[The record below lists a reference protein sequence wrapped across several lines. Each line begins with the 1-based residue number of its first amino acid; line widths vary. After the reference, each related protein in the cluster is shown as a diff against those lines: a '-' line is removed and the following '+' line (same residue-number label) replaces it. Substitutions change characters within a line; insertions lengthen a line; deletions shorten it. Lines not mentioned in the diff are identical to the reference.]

1 MKIILICI
9 LLTNIISINYDE
21 TITLSYGKTYTSAQT
36 FTKRTFYLQITSS
49 YNYIKIDNYYGR
61 LEVIKGDQTI
71 AYLYGKETF
80 TIFKYEPNIYYIVF
94 ELPSPFEICGFETS
108 GLNNNYYLLESS
120 LTFRYM
126 QEKRLSFKVKNNESE
141 KKFIAIQIYN
151 QTNYLVRDA
160 RCEENGKTFSP
171 IVFEEG
177 NNNLYFIF
185 LISDETTTFEYTL
198 YNNLP
203 RTTIRSASVSLKK
216 DYNYVTISN
225 NFTETNRFYNL
236 KFYKLEHLKDYPYFE
251 LSKHKNTDLLFYED
265 NFNRYQINSV
275 SRYKFKNFDS
285 FLILN
290 NKKNFGYFSVVYMKD
305 EKNSI
310 DGKGDFDLTLFDTR
324 NFDINILNSAS
335 KNIKIT
341 FLKNEHFLLNNLFFP
356 DKNKSLNYL
365 FLDSDDK
372 YNFIFQREKDETKV
386 TLQFKNITKS
396 RIPKDAVSVRFSVIP
411 TNYEIIT
418 IEEDIFKCVDFEQL
432 CILKPNSNKKKVVV
446 DSNTSYSY
454 FDGYNLYLHQI
465 YNLNYDRYFEII
477 GNPSYY
483 GRCFN
488 IRYIIDEYI
497 DLKMN
502 QTLNFSVLNNKQIFN
517 FRIKDIKSYY
527 KVIIKLE
534 SIYNNIKYKILNEE
548 YNKEKGFSIDSEGDD
563 IIVNISTSLVDEHL
577 CDNFSIYFDIEEILN
592 KKYKPLIYASSIIGF
607 TSILFFII
615 FLIYSCKN
623 NSEEYNNLERLIYL
637 YSFGKKNRY

>member
-1 MKIILICI
+1 M
-9 LLTNIISINYDE
+9 
-21 TITLSYGKTYTSAQT
+21 
-36 FTKRTFYLQITSS
+36 
-49 YNYIKIDNYYGR
+49 
-61 LEVIKGDQTI
+61 
-71 AYLYGKETF
+71 
-80 TIFKYEPNIYYIVF
+80 
-94 ELPSPFEICGFETS
+94 
-108 GLNNNYYLLESS
+108 
-120 LTFRYM
+120 
-126 QEKRLSFKVKNNESE
+126 
-141 KKFIAIQIYN
+141 
-151 QTNYLVRDA
+151 
-160 RCEENGKTFSP
+160 
-171 IVFEEG
+171 
-177 NNNLYFIF
+177 
-185 LISDETTTFEYTL
+185 
-198 YNNLP
+198 
-203 RTTIRSASVSLKK
+203 
-216 DYNYVTISN
+216 
-225 NFTETNRFYNL
+225 
-236 KFYKLEHLKDYPYFE
+236 
-251 LSKHKNTDLLFYED
+251 
-265 NFNRYQINSV
+265 
-275 SRYKFKNFDS
+275 
-285 FLILN
+285 
-290 NKKNFGYFSVVYMKD
+290 
-305 EKNSI
+305 
-310 DGKGDFDLTLFDTR
+310 
-324 NFDINILNSAS
+324 
-335 KNIKIT
+335 
-341 FLKNEHFLLNNLFFP
+341 NNLFFP

-465 YNLNYDRYFEII
+465 YNLNYERYFEII
-477 GNPSYY
+477 GNPNYY

-548 YNKEKGFSIDSEGDD
+548 YNKEKGFSIESEGND

-623 NSEEYNNLERLIYL
+623 DSEEYNNLERLIYL
-637 YSFGKKNRY
+637 YSFGKINRY